1 MLATIEKGD
10 EIIIPSPYWVSYP
23 DITLLADGHPVAF
36 DCSLENNFK
45 INPKDLE
52 SKILRFIG
60 KPQKRIKEDYIRIV
74 RYFRFLSNYSNNI
87 NKFPILFLS
96 LFQ

>member
-23 DITLLADGHPVAF
+23 DITLLADGHPVVF

-45 INPKDLE
+45 IKNPDFRICVKEVINE
-52 SKILRFIG
+52 SL
-60 KPQKRIKEDYIRIV
+60 
-74 RYFRFLSNYSNNI
+74 
-87 NKFPILFLS
+87 
-96 LFQ
+96 